1 MWSPPTKLL
10 QQNLVLPF
18 GGNFEG
24 AEGPGRVLGGS
35 CEGPGILGGRPGRV
49 WEGSGRVLWGPGSPP
64 LPPRL
69 PPVKLGR
76 TRKLTGGTLVR
87 PGTSF
92 LASLGPGRVV
102 RGSWDPG
109 GTSWEGLGG
118 LRFGAAFLDTGELR
132 FRETHE
138 KPVAILVQGFGSGE
152 QNW

>member
-1 MWSPPTKLL
+1 ML
-10 QQNLVLPF
+10 
-18 GGNFEG
+18 GGSW
-24 AEGPGRVLGGS
+24 EGPARVLGSWEDVLGGSGRVLGGS
-35 CEGPGILGGRPGRV
+35 FG
-49 WEGSGRVLWGPGSPP
+49 GPGSPP

-138 KPVAILVQGFGSGE
+138 KPVAILAQGFGSGD